1 MIPYGKQEITQQDI
15 DNVIAVLKSDFI
27 TQGPEVPRFE
37 KKICEHST
45 SQYAVAVNSAT
56 SALHVA
62 CLALGL
68 GPGDKMWTSPN
79 TFVASANCGI
89 YCGAQIDFVDI
100 DNKSYNMSVESLQR
114 KLEVAEKEGT
124 LPKVVIPVHFAGQSC
139 DMQAIRKLADKYG
152 FKIIE
157 DASHAI
163 GGKYL
168 GHSVGSCE
176 FSDITVFSFHPVKII
191 TTAEGGVATTNDETL
206 AKTMQR
212 LRSHG
217 VTRESDLMENA
228 NGEGPWYYQQ
238 IELGFNYRMTDM
250 QAALGNSQMQRL
262 TEYIKTRHRLREQY
276 DELLKSFAL
285 ILPWQNPDSYSA
297 LHLYPVQIKNE
308 CPVSRRDVFESMR
321 KLGVGVNVHYIPV
334 HTQPFYKKLGFKKED
349 FPNAIKYYERTIS
362 LPLFSSLKDKDQNYV
377 VDALKTSM
385 K

>member
-56 SALHVA
+56 SALHIA
-62 CLALGL
+62 CLALDL

-114 KLEVAEKEGT
+114 KLEVAEKEGA

-168 GHSVGSCE
+168 DKSIGSCE

-217 VTRESDLMENA
+217 ITREIDLMEDA
-228 NGEGPWYYQQ
+228 SEEGPWYYQQ

-250 QAALGNSQMQRL
+250 QAALGSSQIQRL

-276 DELLKSFAL
+276 DKLLKDFAL

-297 LHLYPVQIKNE
+297 LHLYPVQIKDE
-308 CPVSRRDVFESMR
+308 CSVSRRDVFESMR
-321 KLGVGVNVHYIPV
+321 NLGVGVNVHYIPV

-349 FPNAIKYYERTIS
+349 FPNAIKYYKRTIS